1 MKKFLISGIYM
12 VFLLCMLAS
21 CGGGTE
27 GGSVENGEEAEPPQE
42 EAEAP
47 KLLSQAE
54 LETLFQKVFDSEG
67 DIQSQEDTQ
76 ITAELSAVK
85 EAADADTLPDDYE
98 TLYRSWREGQV
109 TAWETEIEQLK
120 EDYKKMLLADTDLTA
135 AWDANKA
142 CYADYI
148 DFDGNGISELLTV
161 TRTWVTNSLDTVTVR
176 VYGSQDGVVTELANL
191 PFSLSKNWEGMTDYR
206 DYCWIRVFKNGDDHQ
221 RYLGIY
227 TEDTAL
233 TRNSGEYAYY
243 TIKDG
248 KWTLDGGFVSCNF
261 DREGYVTGGV
271 ALYTTDDPEF
281 FRDNFEWDK
290 LSNQPIDSSGVGID
304 LSTMTGRYPDYF
316 EILTTETPDA
326 HVIEQ
331 YGILADIM
339 GIKLTVNGEPV
350 ELGTQP
356 FAEKGVFM
364 APVRP
369 VLEAMG
375 VAVYAMSKE
384 AYADWRA
391 DDNFT
396 RSIITGDPRPG
407 PHQVVAATK
416 KNMLVIS
423 RTWDDNAIANYGD
436 YYLYC
441 NDQMIEG
448 YPPHMAGTQMV
459 APLTKMVECFGGS
472 VVWSPDIRT
481 LVVTCSIPETD
492 RMSEAEIKSM
502 VGFSLNDAAKVIE
515 KQGYYKL
522 EGFESYDDFGRSG
535 SCWTFPVCPK
545 GSEYQS
551 EWLWDEIEG
560 EKIVTNATW
569 VTVYSDGTIVWG
581 EAYEESLV

>member
-1 MKKFLISGIYM
+1 MKKFLIFGIYM

-85 EAADADTLPDDYE
+85 GAADADTLPEDYE

-109 TAWETEIEQLK
+109 TAWETEVEQLK

-135 AWDANKA
+135 AWDAGRD
-142 CYADYI
+142 CYANYV
-148 DFDGNGISELLTV
+148 DFDGDGMPELLRMSASLDGGYVLTTNIKVYGKTQDGISELCNDDFEIYT
-161 TRTWVTNSLDTVTVR
+161 
-176 VYGSQDGVVTELANL
+176 DGALESN
-191 PFSLSKNWEGMTDYR
+191 
-206 DYCWIRVFKNGDDHQ
+206 WIRLCKNKENHQTYLAVGFRNMGSASPTCQ
-221 RYLGIY
+221 RYYSLI
-227 TEDTAL
+227 
-233 TRNSGEYAYY
+233 SGEWVHAEGFGLGRHDVVDENGTWLEYRSSWHVLSETEYVEY
-243 TIKDG
+243 GEGEFG
-248 KWTLDGGFVSCNF
+248 KPITDDEYEAAVGKYVDYQDILSSGTKFRFIEGGGF
-261 DREGYVTGGV
+261 
-271 ALYTTDDPEF
+271 
-281 FRDNFEWDK
+281 
-290 LSNQPIDSSGVGID
+290 LSE
-304 LSTMTGRYPDYF
+304 LFT
-316 EILTTETPDA
+316 
-326 HVIEQ
+326 
-331 YGILADIM
+331 
-339 GIKLTVNGEPV
+339 IKLTVNGEPV

-481 LVVTCSIPETD
+481 LAVTCSIPETD